1 MMINLC
7 KQCINESYKNDY
19 RYSFISDSLMQVL
32 KIQYNTNLY
41 KIRWHIQISQSI
53 YWLTKAKL
61 KYGNIFDMRKKN
73 YVYYNF

>member
-1 MMINLC
+1 MINLC

-41 KIRWHIQISQSI
+41 KIR
-53 YWLTKAKL
+53 
-61 KYGNIFDMRKKN
+61 
-73 YVYYNF
+73 